1 LSILRIETPKVFKP
15 LLVPSRYKE
24 AYGGRGS
31 GKSHF
36 FGELTIEDHIRHPGY
51 RTVCIREVQKSLRE
65 SIKRLLEDK
74 IISLGVGKNFNVLN
88 DRIETPGSG
97 VIVFQGM
104 QDHTAESIKSLEG
117 YDVALVEEAQTLS
130 ERSLELLRPTIRKPG
145 SELRFGWNPGQATDP
160 VDKLL
165 RGVDLPPDAIVVK
178 TSYKDNP
185 FFPEELEAERLFDKR
200 NNPDRYG
207 HIWEGEYQPLVTG
220 AVWDT
225 PLKEILVDP
234 FQIPAYWPK
243 CYALDPG
250 WNRTAVLW
258 AAHDRDTDT
267 AYLYSEHYRAQAE
280 PPIHVAAIKA
290 RGEWIPGVI
299 DPGASGS
306 SQRDGKALLTEYRSL
321 GLNLELANNAVEAGI
336 NAVWTRL
343 SIGRL
348 KVFKTLQNWQSE
360 YQRYHRDENGKI
372 IKLDDH
378 LMDDTRYIV
387 LPARETKDR
396 MSGLERAIVMPPK
409 FGAGQPSAAG
419 GDSTV
424 GY

>member
-1 LSILRIETPKVFKP
+1 MSSLRIETPKVFKP
-15 LLVPSRYKE
+15 LLIPSRYKG

-51 RTVCIREVQKSLRE
+51 RTVCIREVQKSLKE

-74 IISLGVGKNFNVLN
+74 IIALGVGGHFNVLN
-88 DRIETPGSG
+88 DRIETPGDG
-97 VIVFQGM
+97 IIVFQGM

-117 YDVALVEEAQTLS
+117 YDVALVEEAQILS

-145 SELRFGWNPGQATDP
+145 SELRFIWNPRQATDP

-165 RGVDLPPDAIVVK
+165 RGVDLPPDAIVVS

-185 FFPEELEAERLFDKR
+185 FFPEELEKEREFDER
-200 NNPDRYG
+200 NNPERYE
-207 HIWEGEYQPLVTG
+207 HIWLGAYEPLAIG
-220 AVWDT
+220 AIWTT
-225 PLKEILVDP
+225 PLREILINP
-234 FQIPAYWPK
+234 FLIPNFWPK

-258 AAHDRDTDT
+258 AAHDTNTDT
-267 AYLYSEHYRAQAE
+267 VYLYSEHYRGQAE

-299 DPGASGS
+299 DPAAKGS
-306 SQRDGKALLTEYRSL
+306 SQRDGRVLLEEYRSL

-336 NAVWTRL
+336 ISVWTRL
-343 SIGRL
+343 SVGRL
-348 KVFKTLQNWQSE
+348 KVFKTLQNWQAE
-360 YQRYHRDENGKI
+360 YRRYHRDEKGKI
-372 IKLDDH
+372 VKENDH

-387 LPARETKDR
+387 LPGTATKDR
-396 MSGLERAIVMPPK
+396 MSGLQRAIVKPPTMAE
-409 FGAGQPSAAG
+409 GMVPATAGDP
-419 GDSTV
+419 TV